1 MNATALP
8 ASLPT
13 SRDENWKYANLRGV
27 DKAAPRP
34 AAAPTDAD
42 LARAREVLPAAI
54 DGVSRLVIVNGA
66 PIAALSDPAALQ
78 HPAVNWRSGA
88 ETQHTAPASLPPKA
102 VADFRF
108 AAVNAASAPHAVVVA
123 PGREATLDLEL
134 LFITTANAADGTAYP
149 RLLLEAAPNS
159 RVNLIERH
167 LSAAGVTGLTNA
179 AARVVIGDGA
189 RVVWTRLQ
197 QQANTAQFI
206 ESLHVTLAASAG
218 LALQNVAVGA
228 QFARTTARIELAGAG
243 AELAL
248 HGLALSDATRVI
260 DGYVHV
266 EHLAPHTRTTEIF
279 RGITGGRGRVAFN
292 GHITVN
298 ATAPHSES
306 EQSLRGLLA
315 GALCELDLRP
325 QLEIY
330 TDAVKASHGATSGK
344 LDDNMMFYLLSRGL
358 DPDTAQGLLKWAFL
372 EDVVSQIARR
382 DLRSQIEAQIAAR
395 LGDVPVA
402 AELL

>member
-13 SRDENWKYANLRGV
+13 SRDENWKYANLRAV
-27 DKAAPRP
+27 DKASTR
-34 AAAPTDAD
+34 AAGAPTDTDIAQ
-42 LARAREVLPAAI
+42 ARDVLPPAL
-54 DGVSRLVIVNGA
+54 DGVGRLVFVNGTPVA
-66 PIAALSDPAALQ
+66 SLSDADALQ
-78 HPAVNWRSGA
+78 RAGVQISAGA
-88 ETQHTAPASLPPKA
+88 GLVDASPLPPKA
-102 VADFRF
+102 GADFRF
-108 AAVNAASAPHAVVVA
+108 GAVNAASATHAVTLM
-123 PGREATLDLEL
+123 PGRDATLDLEL
-134 LFITTANAADGTAYP
+134 LFITTLNAADGTAYP
-149 RLLLEAAPNS
+149 RLLLTAAPNS
-159 RVNLIERH
+159 RVNLVERH
-167 LSAAGVTGLTNA
+167 LSASGITGVTNA

-189 RVVWTRLQ
+189 RVVWTRVQ
-197 QQANTAQFI
+197 QQAPTAQFI
-206 ESLHVTLAASAG
+206 ESLHVTLAASSE

-243 AELAL
+243 AQLAL

-344 LDDNMMFYLLSRGL
+344 LDDNMMFYLLSRGI

-372 EDVVSQIARR
+372 EDVVSQIGRR
-382 DLRSQIEAQIAAR
+382 DLRNQIEAQIAAR

>member
-13 SRDENWKYANLRGV
+13 SRDENWKYANLRAV
-27 DKAAPRP
+27 EKASAQA

-42 LARAREVLPAAI
+42 VARAREVLPPAL
-54 DGVSRLVIVNGA
+54 DGVARLVFVNGA
-66 PIAALSDPAALQ
+66 PVAALSDAAGLQ
-78 HPAVNWRSGA
+78 HAAVQLRASDVATPATSS
-88 ETQHTAPASLPPKA
+88 PLPPKA

-108 AAVNAASAPHAVVVA
+108 GAVNAVSATHVVSLA
-123 PGREATLDLEL
+123 PGPGATLDLEL
-134 LFITTANAADGTAYP
+134 LFITTLNAADGTAYP
-149 RLLLEAAPNS
+149 RLLMDAAPNS
-159 RVNLIERH
+159 RVNLVERH

-179 AARVVIGDGA
+179 AARVVIGEGA
-189 RVVWTRLQ
+189 HVVWTRVQ
-197 QQANTAQFI
+197 QHAPTAQFI
-206 ESLHVTLAASAG
+206 ESLHVTLAASSG
-218 LALQNVAVGA
+218 LALQNIAIGA

-243 AELAL
+243 AQLAL
-248 HGLALSDATRVI
+248 HGLALADATRVI

-279 RGITGGRGRVAFN
+279 RGITGGRGRAAFN

-298 ATAPHSES
+298 AAAPHSES

-344 LDDNMMFYLLSRGL
+344 LDDNMMFYLLSRGI

-372 EDVVSQIARR
+372 EDVVSRIARR
-382 DLRSQIEAQIAAR
+382 DLRSQIEGQIAVR